1 MKEVA
6 RRARSLVEPPG
17 QAGQEPVDQRYL
29 VGGLVRGLELLRCFG
44 ARDGGLSLA
53 DLAHRLSDTRSSVFR
68 FAYTLEHLGYL
79 RRDPITKR
87 YQLTPRVLELG
98 YQALSVLD
106 LPQLVQPHLE
116 QLRDETNCS
125 AHLGLLDGAEV
136 RYVGRA
142 PSRQTYA
149 STIHIGSALPAH
161 ATAMGKVLLAWHD
174 QKWVANWLERFPLQA
189 FTARTTTHRAAFLR
203 QLKTVRERGY
213 AVSRGEYELGI
224 EAVAAPLTGE
234 GGEAV
239 AAINVSGPASM
250 FPGHRMD
257 RVLAPAVLEVAY
269 EVSRALT
276 WRR

>member
-1 MKEVA
+1 MDE
-6 RRARSLVEPPG
+6 
-17 QAGQEPVDQRYL
+17 RYL
-29 VGGLVRGLELLRCFG
+29 VGGLVRGLELLRCFDG
-44 ARDGGLSLA
+44 REGGLSLA

-106 LPQLVQPHLE
+106 LPQLVQPYLE

-125 AHLGLLDGAEV
+125 AHLGLLDGGQV

-142 PSRQTYA
+142 PSQQTYA

-203 QLKTVRERGY
+203 ELKAIRERGY

-224 EAVAAPLTGE
+224 EAVAAPLTGA

-239 AAINVSGPASM
+239 AAINLSGPQSM
-250 FPGHRMD
+250 LRGQRID
-257 RVLAPAVLEVAY
+257 RVLVPTLLAAAREI
-269 EVSRALT
+269 STALM